1 MGIHIIVANHPQILR
16 QGLKALLEKEPDM
29 EVVAE
34 AETGRKTVTL
44 VRELTPQVVIMD
56 VNLLNLNCIEIARQI
71 LLKYP

>member
-1 MGIHIIVANHPQILR
+1 MDIHIIVANHHQILR

-29 EVVAE
+29 DVVAE
-34 AETGRKTVTL
+34 AEDGRKTVTL